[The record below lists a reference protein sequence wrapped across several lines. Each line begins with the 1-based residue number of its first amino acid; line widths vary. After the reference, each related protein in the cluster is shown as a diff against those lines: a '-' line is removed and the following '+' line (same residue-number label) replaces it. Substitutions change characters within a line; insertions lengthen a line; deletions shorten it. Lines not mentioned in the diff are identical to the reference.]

1 MKKTHFLV
9 ILITGIATFMAI
21 YYFMKSNNKNYSS
34 VQMIELHLNDTDES
48 GNNIQYEFLADHL
61 KYNLHYT
68 AVVKNEKQV
77 FEKELKHKKYVQLLK
92 MLYQETTALD
102 TSSAN
107 ALLIAEDTTYY
118 LTIDNEKDYIDF
130 LKLQ

>member
-48 GNNIQYEFLADHL
+48 GNNIQYEFLADHF

-77 FEKELKHKKYVQLLK
+77 FEKELKHEKYVQLLK